1 MPSHAIRS
9 NVGLV
14 KVTCSVLRG
23 DMAREREVSEACDL
37 TVYSVKLGLNISVK
51 AITLNSEIHSTGLVT
66 SVGTLAEDDGHG
78 SGLVAS
84 LVVVAAVGGF
94 LLLYHR
100 VSNFPQ
106 HGNIV
111 HFSGWQLSDLA
122 SGFISII
129 FTGAI
134 IVVDIKLEVKEG
146 WTNLGVDELHL
157 VILEVLNEVW
167 H

>member
-1 MPSHAIRS
+1 MPSQAVGS
-9 NVGLV
+9 YVGLV
-14 KVTCSVLRG
+14 KVTCSVLSG

-37 TVYSVKLGLNISVK
+37 TVYSVKLCLNISVK
-51 AITLNSEIHSTGLVT
+51 AIALNCEVHSTGLVT
-66 SVGTLAEDDGHG
+66 SIGTLAEDDGNG

-106 HGNIV
+106 HGKIV
-111 HFSGWQLSDLA
+111 HLSGWQLSDLA

-134 IVVDIKLEVKEG
+134 IVVDIELEVKEG
-146 WTNLGVDELHL
+146 WTNLGVDKLHL
-157 VILEVLNEVW
+157 VTLEILDEVW